1 LKRRP
6 NPYLLS
12 VSVVI
17 GALVGWLGYVITNLS
32 CRAEQPAPAPGCP
45 VASGIVGVVF
55 FLVAGIG
62 MLVVLGLTARSI
74 AEYRAEDKRQ
84 ETKDKRPESES

>member
-1 LKRRP
+1 MRRRP
-6 NPYLLS
+6 NPYLLAGS
-12 VSVVI
+12 LLI
-17 GALVGWLGYVITNLS
+17 GSLVGWLGFVITNLS

-45 VASGIVGVVF
+45 IAAGVVGGIS

-74 AEYRAEDKRQ
+74 AEYRDEQDKTENR
-84 ETKDKRPESES
+84 